1 MFEGVLQ
8 AFTIPEVRKRIL
20 FTLGA
25 FAVFRL
31 GAWIPVPG
39 VDTGQLSLFFEQALG
54 SGIFGFVNLFT
65 GGAFENFSIF
75 ALGVIPY
82 INASIIM
89 SLLQSVI
96 PYLKEL
102 QKQGDE
108 GRKVINRYTRYGTV
122 GLALLQAMGVSYVIV
137 SQGLLLPDMSP
148 GLFYFTSVVG
158 LTTGTMFLM
167 WLGERITENGIGRGV
182 SMIIM
187 AGILAGYPGLIG
199 NAIQAFGP
207 GGGTHPLWAPI
218 LLLMFVAVV
227 IGVILVQLGARR
239 VEIQYAKRVVRGRV
253 YGGQN
258 TFIPFGVNQGGV
270 IPIIFAAAILTLPQ
284 TLLQLPA
291 VQNLLANGPD
301 FLLALSNDLQQGGW
315 LYLTLY
321 GILIFFFT
329 YFYSAIVFNPQDL
342 ADNLRRWGGFI
353 PGIRPGKPTAD
364 YLERIQ
370 TRLLTIG
377 GLFLVII
384 ALLPY
389 VVLNLSGGALQVA
402 FALGG
407 TSVLI
412 AVGVAVDTIKQIEA
426 HMVER
431 HYESLIRK
439 GGAVLGGRRV

>member
-1 MFEGVLQ
+1 MFEGILE
-8 AFTIPEVRKRIL
+8 AFTIPEVRKRVL

-25 FAVFRL
+25 FAIFRF

-39 VDTGQLSLFFEQALG
+39 VDVVQLQQFFEQALG
-54 SGIFGFVNLFT
+54 TGLLGFVNLFT
-65 GGAFENFSIF
+65 GQAFENFSIF

-89 SLLQSVI
+89 SLLQAVI

-108 GRKVINRYTRYGTV
+108 GRRIINRYVRYGTV

-137 SQGLLLPDMSP
+137 NQGLLLPGESP
-148 GLFYFTSVVG
+148 VLFYFTSIIA

-187 AGILAGYPGLIG
+187 AGILAGYPGLISD
-199 NAIQAFGP
+199 AVIQFGP
-207 GGGTHPLWAPI
+207 GGGVHPLWALV
-218 LLLMFVAVV
+218 LLVMFVAVV
-227 IGVILVQLGARR
+227 LGVVLVQLGARR

-253 YGGQN
+253 YGGQS
-258 TFIPFGVNQGGV
+258 TYIPFMVNQGGV

-284 TLLQLPA
+284 TVLGLPA
-291 VQNLLANGPD
+291 VQDALAGAPG
-301 FLLALSNDLQQGGW
+301 FLQDLAFSLQGSGW

-321 GILIFFFT
+321 GLLIFFFT

-353 PGIRPGKPTAD
+353 PGVRPGRPTAE

-370 TRLLTIG
+370 NRLLAIG

-389 VVLNLSGGALQVA
+389 VVVNLSGLQIA

-407 TSVLI
+407 TSILI

-439 GGAVLGGRRV
+439 GAVLGRKL

>member
-1 MFEGVLQ
+1 MFEGIFQ

-20 FTLGA
+20 FTLGT

-39 VDTGQLSLFFEQALG
+39 VNPEEVKRFFEQAL
-54 SGIFGFVNLFT
+54 SGGVLGFLNLFT
-65 GGAFENFSIF
+65 GGALENFSLF

-96 PYLKEL
+96 PYFKEL
-102 QKQGDE
+102 QREGEE
-108 GRKVINRYTRYGTV
+108 GRKVLQKYIRYGTV
-122 GLALLQAMGVSYVIV
+122 GLALLQSVGVSYVIT
-137 SQGLLLPDMSP
+137 SQGLLMPETAPL
-148 GLFYFTSVVG
+148 LFYFTSVIA
-158 LTTGTMFLM
+158 LTAGTMFLM

-187 AGILAGYPGLIG
+187 AGIIAGYPGFLNQTIV
-199 NAIQAFGP
+199 ALSP
-207 GGGTHPLWAPI
+207 GGGTHPLWAI
-218 LLLMFVAVV
+218 LLIAMFIVVVAGVV
-227 IGVILVQLGARR
+227 LVQLGARR
-239 VEIQYAKRVVRGRV
+239 IEIQYAKRMVRGRV

-258 TFIPFGVNQGGV
+258 TYIPFGVNQGGV

-284 TLLQLPA
+284 TLLTLPA
-291 VQNLLANGPD
+291 ISQWIANGPEWLQILD
-301 FLLALSNDLQQGGW
+301 ADLRRGGW
-315 LYLTLY
+315 VYLGLY
-321 GILIFFFT
+321 GLMIIFFT

-342 ADNLRRWGGFI
+342 ADNLRRSGGFI
-353 PGIRPGKPTAD
+353 PGIRPGKSTSD
-364 YLERIQ
+364 YVEKIQ

-377 GLFLVII
+377 GLFLTAV

-389 VVLNLSGGALQVA
+389 VVTNLSGLQA
-402 FALGG
+402 FFALGG
-407 TSVLI
+407 TSILI
-412 AVGVAVDTIKQIEA
+412 VVGVGVDTVKQIEA

-439 GGAVLGGRRV
+439 GAVLGRRV

>member
-1 MFEGVLQ
+1 VNIESLQ
-8 AFTIPEVRKRIL
+8 A
-20 FTLGA
+20 
-25 FAVFRL
+25 
-31 GAWIPVPG
+31 
-39 VDTGQLSLFFEQALG
+39 FFEQALG
-54 SGIFGFVNLFT
+54 SGIFGCVNLFT
-65 GGAFENFSIF
+65 GNAFRNFSIF

-89 SLLQSVI
+89 SLLQSVV

-108 GRKVINRYTRYGTV
+108 GRKVINRYVRYGTV
-122 GLALLQAMGVSYVIV
+122 GLALLQAMGVSYVIAN
-137 SQGLLLPDMSP
+137 QGLLLPDVSP

-187 AGILAGYPGLIG
+187 AGILAGYPRLIG

-207 GGGTHPLWAPI
+207 GGGTSPIWAPI

-227 IGVILVQLGARR
+227 MGVVLVQLGARR

-258 TFIPFGVNQGGV
+258 TFIPFAVNQGGV

-284 TLLQLPA
+284 TLLQLPW
-291 VQNLLANGPD
+291 VQNALAEAPD
-301 FLLALSNDLQQGGW
+301 FVQALSNSLQRGGW
-315 LYLTLY
+315 LYLALY
-321 GILIFFFT
+321 GVLIFFFT

-389 VVLNLSGGALQVA
+389 IVLNLSGGALQVA

-407 TSVLI
+407 TSILI

>member
-1 MFEGVLQ
+1 VFEGILQ
-8 AFTIPEVRKRIL
+8 AFTIPEVRKRII

-39 VDTGQLSLFFEQALG
+39 VDPAAVQRFFEQALG
-54 SGIFGFVNLFT
+54 GGLLGFLNLFT
-65 GGAFENFSIF
+65 GRAFQNFSLF

-89 SLLQSVI
+89 SLLQNVV

-102 QKQGDE
+102 QKQGEE
-108 GRKVINRYTRYGTV
+108 GRKIIQRYIRYGTV
-122 GLALLQAMGVSYVIV
+122 GLALLQAAGTSAVIANRGLLMEGVSPY
-137 SQGLLLPDMSP
+137 
-148 GLFYFTSVVG
+148 LFYFTSVVS

-187 AGILAGYPGLIG
+187 AGIISGYPGMI
-199 NAIQAFGP
+199 NQAILALGP
-207 GGGTHPLWAPI
+207 GGGTHPLWAI
-218 LLLMFVAVV
+218 ALIAMFVIVV
-227 IGVILVQLGARR
+227 AGVVLVQLGARR
-239 VEIQYAKRVVRGRV
+239 IEIQYAKRMVRGRV

-258 TFIPFGVNQGGV
+258 TYIPFGVNQGGV

-284 TLLQLPA
+284 TFLSLPA
-291 VQNLLANGPD
+291 VKDWLAVGPEW
-301 FLLALSNDLQQGGW
+301 LKTLSFDLQRGGW

-321 GILIFFFT
+321 GILIIFFT

-342 ADNLRRWGGFI
+342 ADNLRKWGGFI
-353 PGIRPGKPTAD
+353 PGIRPGKPTSEH
-364 YLERIQ
+364 LERIQ
-370 TRLLTIG
+370 TRLLAIG
-377 GLFLVII
+377 GVFLAAI

-389 VVLNLSGGALQVA
+389 VITNLSGLQIA

-407 TSVLI
+407 TSILI
-412 AVGVAVDTIKQIEA
+412 AVGVAVDTVKQIEA

-439 GGAVLGGRRV
+439 GAILGRKI

>member
-1 MFEGVLQ
+1 VFEGLLQ
-8 AFTIPEVRKRIL
+8 ALTIPEVRKRIL

-25 FAVFRL
+25 FAIFRL
-31 GAWIPVPG
+31 GVFIPVPG
-39 VDTGQLSLFFEQALG
+39 VDVQQLQDFFEQALG
-54 SGIFGFVNLFT
+54 GGLFGFVNLFT
-65 GGAFENFSIF
+65 GNAFRNFSIF

-89 SLLQSVI
+89 SLLQSVV

-108 GRKVINRYTRYGTV
+108 GKRIINRYVRYGTV
-122 GLALLQAMGVSYVIV
+122 GLALLQAAGTSYVIV
-137 SQGLLLPDMSP
+137 SQGLLFPGESP
-148 GLFYFTSVVG
+148 GVFYFTSVVS

-187 AGILAGYPGLIG
+187 AGILSGYPRLIQDAVVG
-199 NAIQAFGP
+199 FGP
-207 GGGTHPLWAPI
+207 GGGTHPLWAI
-218 LLLMFVAVV
+218 VLIAMFIAVV
-227 IGVILVQLGARR
+227 MGVVLVQLGARR
-239 VEIQYAKRVVRGRV
+239 VEIQYAKRVVGRRA

-258 TFIPFGVNQGGV
+258 TYIPFGVNQGGV

-284 TLLQLPA
+284 TMLSLPA
-291 VQNLLANGPD
+291 MQSLIAGGPD
-301 FLLALSNDLQQGGW
+301 WLQALNADLQRGGW
-315 LYLTLY
+315 LYLTFY

-353 PGIRPGKPTAD
+353 PGIRPGKPTSD

-370 TRLLTIG
+370 NRLLTVG
-377 GLFLVII
+377 GLFLVAI

-389 VVLNLSGGALQVA
+389 VVTNLSGLQIG

-407 TSVLI
+407 TSILI
-412 AVGVAVDTIKQIEA
+412 SVGVAVDTIKQIEA

-439 GGAVLGGRRV
+439 GAVLGRKV

>member
-1 MFEGVLQ
+1 MFEGILE

-25 FAVFRL
+25 FAIFRL
-31 GAWIPVPG
+31 GVWIPVPG
-39 VDTGQLSLFFEQALG
+39 VDVEQLQAFFEQALG
-54 SGIFGFVNLFT
+54 SGIVGFLNLFT
-65 GGAFENFSIF
+65 GRAFRNFSIF

-108 GRKVINRYTRYGTV
+108 GRRVINRYVRYGTV
-122 GLALLQAMGVSYVIV
+122 GLALLQAAGTSYVIA
-137 SQGLLLPDMSP
+137 SQGLLLPGESP
-148 GLFYFTSVVG
+148 LVFYFTSVIA

-187 AGILAGYPGLIG
+187 AGILSGYPGLISD
-199 NAIQAFGP
+199 AIIQFGP
-207 GGGTHPLWAPI
+207 GGGVHPLWAI
-218 LLLMFVAVV
+218 MLIAMFVIVV
-227 IGVILVQLGARR
+227 MGVVLVQLGARR

-258 TFIPFGVNQGGV
+258 TYIPFAVNQGGV

-284 TLLQLPA
+284 TLLGLPA
-291 VQNLLANGPD
+291 IQNAIAGAPEWLQTLV
-301 FLLALSNDLQQGGW
+301 FSLQQSGW
-315 LYLTLY
+315 LYLTFY
-321 GILIFFFT
+321 GLLIFFFT

-353 PGIRPGKPTAD
+353 PGIRPGRPTAE

-370 TRLLTIG
+370 NRLLTIG
-377 GLFLVII
+377 GLFLVAI

-389 VVLNLSGGALQVA
+389 VVVNLSGLRVA

-407 TSVLI
+407 TSILI

-439 GGAVLGGRRV
+439 GAVLGRKI

>member
-1 MFEGVLQ
+1 MFEGILQ
-8 AFTIPEVRKRIL
+8 AITIPEVRKRIL
-20 FTLGA
+20 FTLGV

-39 VDTGQLSLFFEQALG
+39 VNPEQVQSFFQNALG
-54 SGIFGFVNLFT
+54 GGFLGFLNLFT
-65 GGAFENFSIF
+65 GGAFENFSLF

-102 QKQGDE
+102 NKQGEE
-108 GRKVINRYTRYGTV
+108 GRKIINRYVRYGTV
-122 GLALLQAMGVSYVIV
+122 GLALLQSAGTGFVIA
-137 SQGLLLPDMSP
+137 SSPGLLLEGQSP
-148 GLFYFTSVVG
+148 YLFYFTAVIT

-187 AGILAGYPGLIG
+187 AGIIAGYPGFINQTIVALS
-199 NAIQAFGP
+199 P
-207 GGGTHPLWAPI
+207 GGGTHPLWAI
-218 LLLMFVAVV
+218 VLMAMFVIVV
-227 IGVILVQLGARR
+227 AGVVLIQLGARR
-239 VEIQYAKRVVRGRV
+239 IDIQYAKRMVRGRV

-258 TFIPFGVNQGGV
+258 TYIPFGVNQGGV

-284 TLLQLPA
+284 TIVALPA
-291 VQNLLANGPD
+291 VSNLVATGPD
-301 FLLALSNDLQQGGW
+301 WLQALSADLQRSGW
-315 LYLTLY
+315 IYLTLY
-321 GILIFFFT
+321 GLMIIFFT
-329 YFYSAIVFNPQDL
+329 YFYSTIVFNPQDL

-353 PGIRPGKPTAD
+353 PGIRPGKSTSD
-364 YLERIQ
+364 YVERIQ

-377 GLFLVII
+377 GLFLASI

-389 VVLNLSGGALQVA
+389 VVTNLSGLSAF

-407 TSVLI
+407 TSILI
-412 AVGVAVDTIKQIEA
+412 VVGVGVDTVKQIEA

-439 GGAVLGGRRV
+439 GAVLGRKI